1 MNNSSFS
8 VFWNQLKAQNME
20 TQGFRFASSTRNNL
34 LSHIRQWI
42 YFSIYFGLDILPAL
56 PENLS
61 MFMEL
66 MSNTS
71 SYGHCKNV
79 LSSIKFLHSATG
91 LSFPTEDFGLDV
103 TLQGIKRRLKGT
115 PQFVLPIDPVILRR
129 MYSHVNTNSTEDQT
143 WK

>member
-1 MNNSSFS
+1 
-8 VFWNQLKAQNME
+8 ME

-56 PENLS
+56 PENLC

-91 LSFPTEDFGLDV
+91 LSFPTDDFGLDV
-103 TLQGIKRRLKGT
+103 TLQCIKRRLKGT
-115 PQFVLPIDPVILRR
+115 PQFVLPIENVQPCQHQQYRGLVTLVLISRGILLLIQE
-129 MYSHVNTNSTEDQT
+129 S
-143 WK
+143 